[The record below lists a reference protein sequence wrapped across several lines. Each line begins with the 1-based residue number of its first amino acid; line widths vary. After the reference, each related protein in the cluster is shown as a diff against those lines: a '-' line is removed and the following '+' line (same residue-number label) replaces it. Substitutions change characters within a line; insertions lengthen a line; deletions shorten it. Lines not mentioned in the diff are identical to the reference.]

1 MSTIK
6 EVAFEDVAPPVHHDQ
21 GTAPGEGERMF
32 KKYVDATIRY
42 EASDLI
48 VKVDLPPRIRVRGA
62 LKSLQTDLC
71 TPPLMFQM
79 AKDLLDD
86 RQYEHFL
93 HHGQIDFAYDY
104 DDDNRFRINLFMA
117 RGKPS
122 LAARLITS
130 NIKRFDDLYLPEAL
144 GEISLSAQGLILF
157 AGVTGSGKSTSIA
170 SMLQYINE
178 RKRVHI
184 VTIEDPI
191 EYIFKD
197 DKATINQREVGI
209 DCLNFN
215 EALRALVRENPDV
228 VLVGEMRDHET
239 FEAAIRAAETG
250 HLVFGT
256 IHASSAWQTFGRI
269 YDLFPEGDREQI
281 RKLLAYNL
289 RSIVYQKLLPTLHE
303 EIPRIPAIEILL
315 NTPIVQK
322 YILEGREGELLDII
336 TQEPRG
342 GHDRLHQLACGAGRG
357 RIHSPPGGLGGDAQA
372 RRAEDAPQGHQL
384 TSRRAPSCEVRS
396 FWRRSAAAIW
406 WAGGWP
412 SSCSCRSCPGHGSSR
427 PSSTRTLA
435 TSTSTT
441 GCGTASTWQPGWPR
455 SWRCCSF
462 PCRGS
467 ESRWA

>member
-1 MSTIK
+1 VTIITTQPQSPDT
-6 EVAFEDVAPPVHHDQ
+6 EVAPPVHHDQ
-21 GTAPGEGERMF
+21 GTSDGEG
-32 KKYVDATIRY
+32 KKFFEKMLKGTIKF

-48 VKVDLPPRIRVRGA
+48 VKVDLPPRIRVRGT
-62 LKSLQTDLC
+62 LRSLQMDVC
-71 TPPLMFQM
+71 TPAIMFQL
-79 AKDLLDD
+79 AKDILDED
-86 RQYEHFL
+86 QYQHF
-93 HHGQIDFAYDY
+93 HHRGQIDFAYDY
-104 DDDNRFRINLFMA
+104 DEDNRFRINLFMA

-130 NIKRFDDLYLPEAL
+130 NILPFEKLYLPEILGDVAL
-144 GEISLSAQGLILF
+144 TAQGLILF

-170 SMLQYINE
+170 SMLNFVNE

-197 DKATINQREVGI
+197 RKATINQREVGI

-269 YDLFPEGDREQI
+269 YDLFQEGEREQI

-289 RSIVYQKLLPTLHE
+289 RAIIYQKLLPTLHE
-303 EIPRIPAIEILL
+303 NIGRIPALEILL

-322 YILEGREGELLDII
+322 YILEGREGELLDVIKKSREEGMI
-336 TQEPRG
+336 
-342 GHDRLHQLACGAGRG
+342 DFNSSLARLVDEEYVHQQVAL
-357 RIHSPPGGLGGDAQA
+357 
-372 RRAEDAPQGHQL
+372 E
-384 TSRRAPSCEVRS
+384 
-396 FWRRSAAAIW
+396 
-406 WAGGWP
+406 
-412 SSCSCRSCPGHGSSR
+412 
-427 PSSTRTLA
+427 A
-435 TSTSTT
+435 TPKPEELKMILK
-441 GCGTASTWQPGWPR
+441 GIK
-455 SWRCCSF
+455 
-462 PCRGS
+462 
-467 ESRWA
+467 